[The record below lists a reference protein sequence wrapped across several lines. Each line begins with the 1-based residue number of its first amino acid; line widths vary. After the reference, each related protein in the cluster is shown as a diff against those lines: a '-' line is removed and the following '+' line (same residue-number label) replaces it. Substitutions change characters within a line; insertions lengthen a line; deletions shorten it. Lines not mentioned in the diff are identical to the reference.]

1 MPFGYCALRGAD
13 DFNGVAGNYN
23 PDMNADLAT
32 IIKTNALAALEED
45 NGVDL
50 ISGDLTARLI
60 PANTLTRARVITRE
74 DAVLCGKAWFDACF
88 ALLDPKIQIEW
99 HAHDGDTIMA
109 GQTLCEI
116 SGPARA
122 LLTAERPAL
131 NFLQTLSG
139 VATETRRYVN
149 AIAGTRA
156 KIFDT
161 RKTLP
166 GLRLALKYA
175 VKCGGG
181 ENQRIG
187 LYDGILIK
195 ENHIAAAGGIQS
207 ALEAAFALTMQ
218 YVNGAPDSLSP
229 GPSPEGGGGITVQV
243 EVENLAQLEE
253 ALAAGAKLILL
264 DNFDLAGM
272 RAAVELTA
280 GRAQLEASGGIALET
295 VRAIAETGVDR
306 ISVGNLTKSVR
317 ALDLSMRF
325 V

>member
-1 MPFGYCALRGAD
+1 MGELISIST
-13 DFNGVAGNYN
+13 VGN
-23 PDMNADLAT
+23 DAIT
-32 IIKTNALAALEED
+32 IQPMTKPLETVIQANICAALDED
-45 NGVDL
+45 IGA
-50 ISGDLTARLI
+50 GDLTAQLI
-60 PANTLTRARVITRE
+60 GAETQARACVISRE
-74 DAVLCGKAWFDACF
+74 DAVLCGTDWFNGCFMALDANI
-88 ALLDPKIQIEW
+88 KITW
-99 HAHDGDTIMA
+99 HAGDGDVVSA

-116 SGPARA
+116 SGSARS

-139 VATETRRYVN
+139 VATETRRYVE

-156 KIFDT
+156 RIYDT

-195 ENHIAAAGGIQS
+195 ENHISAAGGIQP
-207 ALEAAFALTMQ
+207 ALQAAFKLA
-218 YVNGAPDSLSP
+218 G
-229 GPSPEGGGGITVQV
+229 EGVSVQI
-243 EVENLAQLEE
+243 EVENLTQLEQ

-264 DNFDLAGM
+264 DNFDPPGM
-272 RAAVELTA
+272 CAAVALTA
-280 GRAQLEASGGIALET
+280 GRAQLEASGGISLVT
-295 VRAIAETGVDR
+295 VRSFAETGIDR

-325 V
+325 I